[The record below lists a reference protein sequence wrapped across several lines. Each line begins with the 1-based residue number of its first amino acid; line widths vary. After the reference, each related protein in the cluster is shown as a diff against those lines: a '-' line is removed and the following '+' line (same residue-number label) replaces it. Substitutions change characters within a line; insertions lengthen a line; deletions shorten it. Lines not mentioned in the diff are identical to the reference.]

1 MTPMEIAAP
10 GVALFAVIVGVP
22 SLWAWVGLRRAAVRR
37 ARAERM
43 VQR

>member
-10 GVALFAVIVGVP
+10 GVALFAVIIGVP
-22 SLWAWVGLRRAAVRR
+22 SLLAWAGLRRAAVRR
-37 ARAERM
+37 AHAERM